1 MTIQE
6 LKEVVQDIV
15 EDSIEKCVVAGTMEG
30 RAVPLSLKV
39 EGEVVAK
46 MTCNFDKEDWW
57 SHLSDSN
64 WRPDDYKSTALAN
77 WAKVARVEVYIIRF
91 LIYSPFLQGRNNHL
105 DF

>member
-1 MTIQE
+1 MEDFLKLINRISLCGFLMLLPLASLSQEATKPDSVRTVSEMTIQE

-46 MTCNFDKEDWW
+46 MTCNFDQED
-57 SHLSDSN
+57 
-64 WRPDDYKSTALAN
+64 
-77 WAKVARVEVYIIRF
+77 
-91 LIYSPFLQGRNNHL
+91 
-105 DF
+105 

>member
-1 MTIQE
+1 MLFPLASLSQEEIKPDSVRTVSEMTIQE

-46 MTCNFDKEDWW
+46 MTCNFDKED
-57 SHLSDSN
+57 
-64 WRPDDYKSTALAN
+64 
-77 WAKVARVEVYIIRF
+77 
-91 LIYSPFLQGRNNHL
+91 
-105 DF
+105 

>member
-1 MTIQE
+1 MKDFLKLINRISLCGFLMLLPLASLSQEATKPDSVRTVSEMTIQE

-46 MTCNFDKEDWW
+46 MTCNFDQED
-57 SHLSDSN
+57 
-64 WRPDDYKSTALAN
+64 
-77 WAKVARVEVYIIRF
+77 
-91 LIYSPFLQGRNNHL
+91 
-105 DF
+105 

>member
-1 MTIQE
+1 MKDFLKLINCISLCGFFMLLPLASLSQEARKPDSVRTVSEMTIQE

-46 MTCNFDKEDWW
+46 MTCNFDQED
-57 SHLSDSN
+57 
-64 WRPDDYKSTALAN
+64 
-77 WAKVARVEVYIIRF
+77 
-91 LIYSPFLQGRNNHL
+91 
-105 DF
+105 